1 MKRVYYNDFG
11 NKAIIDEVEI
21 YPYAKAPK
29 KEISYRLTLSS
40 PDEDDF
46 VYYVSIYET
55 FEDAYKSM
63 MEKNC
68 GTWKEYKPKQKMYM
82 SIENGNIL
90 TWSEMVEEGKELYDL
105 FDDTNCMSWQ
115 DYYVE
120 CEE

>member
-1 MKRVYYNDFG
+1 
-11 NKAIIDEVEI
+11 
-21 YPYAKAPK
+21 
-29 KEISYRLTLSS
+29 
-40 PDEDDF
+40 
-46 VYYVSIYET
+46 
-55 FEDAYKSM
+55 M

-68 GTWKEYKPKQKMYM
+68 GTWKEEKPKQKMYM

-115 DYYVE
+115 DYYME